1 MTIPPAPAAEAA
13 VRTRSL
19 VFLLLA
25 QVAAM
30 STWFATTASLTAIRQ
45 GWTLTPFHEGLLTSS
60 VQAGFVAGTLTSAL
74 LSAADRYDLRR
85 LFATSAAIAGI
96 ANLLIALFEPTDA
109 AIPLLRFATGFCLAG
124 VYPVG
129 MKIASTWAKGDL
141 GLLIG
146 LLVGAVTLGSAA
158 PHLFATAGLDWRLP
172 AIAAGASAILGA
184 ILIRWAEIGP
194 NRGPAPPFRLA
205 NAFDAFRSA
214 PLRLANFGYFGHMWE
229 LYAMWTWIGS
239 FLAASFA
246 LRYGNTPPIS
256 AGVVTFLVVASG
268 ALGCLVGGWAADRI
282 GRTAV
287 TIGVARRQRR
297 LRAGDRLRVRRA
309 GLDHRRDRDR
319 VGPHRRLGFS
329 AVLSVGDRTQRPQP
343 RRHDAH
349 RADLHR
355 LPADAADDPPDA
367 LRRGVARLDV
377 RLHDPGDRPGVR
389 HLGDGASARAP
400 RERPHRRRPPLIA
413 LTSRRTSPA
422 RPARGAAA
430 ARTRPHPA
438 DRRTAARAPRS
449 TARTA
454 GDRRPPPRSAPPR
467 RGGCAE

>member
-1 MTIPPAPAAEAA
+1 MTMPPTTDTG

-19 VFLLLA
+19 VFLMLA

-74 LSAADRYDLRR
+74 LSAADRYDLRI

-109 AIPLLRFATGFCLAG
+109 AIPVLRFATGFCLAG

-172 AIAAGASAILGA
+172 AIAAGVCAILGA

-194 NRGPAPPFRLA
+194 NGGPAPPFRLA
-205 NAFDAFRSA
+205 NAFDAFRS
-214 PLRLANFGYFGHMWE
+214 PSVRLANFGYFGHMWE

-246 LRYGNTPPIS
+246 LRYGNAPPIS
-256 AGVVTFLVVASG
+256 AGVVTFLIVASG

-287 TIGVARRQRR
+287 TIASLAVSGTCALVIGFAFGGPAWIIVAIGVVWGMTVVSDSAQFSASVTELSDRSLVGTMLTVQTCIGFLLTLLTIHLMPYAVAQLGWTYGFTILAIGPALGIWAMAR
-297 LRAGDRLRVRRA
+297 LRARPESVRIA
-309 GLDHRRDRDR
+309 GGRR
-319 VGPHRRLGFS
+319 
-329 AVLSVGDRTQRPQP
+329 
-343 RRHDAH
+343 
-349 RADLHR
+349 
-355 LPADAADDPPDA
+355 
-367 LRRGVARLDV
+367 
-377 RLHDPGDRPGVR
+377 
-389 HLGDGASARAP
+389 
-400 RERPHRRRPPLIA
+400 
-413 LTSRRTSPA
+413 
-422 RPARGAAA
+422 
-430 ARTRPHPA
+430 
-438 DRRTAARAPRS
+438 
-449 TARTA
+449 
-454 GDRRPPPRSAPPR
+454 
-467 RGGCAE
+467 

>member
-1 MTIPPAPAAEAA
+1 MTMPSAALTDPPP
-13 VRTRSL
+13 RTRSL
-19 VFLLLA
+19 VCLMLA

-184 ILIRWAEIGP
+184 VLIRWAEIGP

-205 NAFDAFRSA
+205 NAFDAFRS
-214 PLRLANFGYFGHMWE
+214 PSVRLANFGYFGHMWE
-229 LYAMWTWIGS
+229 LYAMWTWVGS
-239 FLAASFA
+239 FLVASFA
-246 LRYGNTPPIS
+246 QRYGNTPPIS
-256 AGVVTFLVVASG
+256 AGVVTFLIVASG
-268 ALGCLVGGWAADRI
+268 ALGCLIGGWAADRI

-287 TIGVARRQRR
+287 TIASLVVSGACALVIGFAFGGPAWIIVVIGIVWGLTVVSDSAQFSASVTELSDRSLVGTMLTVQTCIGFLLTLLTIHLMPYAVALLGWTYAFTILAIGPACGVWAMAR
-297 LRAGDRLRVRRA
+297 LRARPESVRIA
-309 GLDHRRDRDR
+309 GGRR
-319 VGPHRRLGFS
+319 
-329 AVLSVGDRTQRPQP
+329 
-343 RRHDAH
+343 
-349 RADLHR
+349 
-355 LPADAADDPPDA
+355 
-367 LRRGVARLDV
+367 
-377 RLHDPGDRPGVR
+377 
-389 HLGDGASARAP
+389 
-400 RERPHRRRPPLIA
+400 
-413 LTSRRTSPA
+413 
-422 RPARGAAA
+422 
-430 ARTRPHPA
+430 
-438 DRRTAARAPRS
+438 
-449 TARTA
+449 
-454 GDRRPPPRSAPPR
+454 
-467 RGGCAE
+467 

>member
-1 MTIPPAPAAEAA
+1 MTTPSASAADAA

-85 LFATSAAIAGI
+85 LFAMSAALAGA

-129 MKIASTWAKGDL
+129 MKIASTWARGDL

-172 AIAAGASAILGA
+172 AVAAGASAILGA

-205 NAFDAFRSA
+205 NAFDAFRSP

-229 LYAMWTWIGS
+229 LYAMWAWIGS

-246 LRYGNTPPIS
+246 LRYGATPPVS

-287 TIGVARRQRR
+287 TIASLMISGACALVIGFTFGGPAWIIVVIGIVWGATIVSDSAQFSASVTELSDRSLVGTMLTVQTCIGFLLTLLTIHLMPYAVALLGWTYAFTILAIGPALGIWAMAR
-297 LRAGDRLRVRRA
+297 LRAHPESVRIA
-309 GLDHRRDRDR
+309 GGRR
-319 VGPHRRLGFS
+319 
-329 AVLSVGDRTQRPQP
+329 
-343 RRHDAH
+343 
-349 RADLHR
+349 
-355 LPADAADDPPDA
+355 
-367 LRRGVARLDV
+367 
-377 RLHDPGDRPGVR
+377 
-389 HLGDGASARAP
+389 
-400 RERPHRRRPPLIA
+400 
-413 LTSRRTSPA
+413 
-422 RPARGAAA
+422 
-430 ARTRPHPA
+430 
-438 DRRTAARAPRS
+438 
-449 TARTA
+449 
-454 GDRRPPPRSAPPR
+454 
-467 RGGCAE
+467 